1 MRPEAASVKINP
13 DPRAE
18 RAEKNL
24 KGKSPMAES
33 ERIVLHQ
40 AQVGP
45 MANFVYLIGDPVT
58 RKAAVVDP
66 AWDVDKI
73 IKWAERYGMEIEHI
87 LITHYHPDHLGG
99 SMAGEDVLRLHRQL
113 SHLPGRSP

>member
-1 MRPEAASVKINP
+1 MRPEAASVKINS

-18 RAEKNL
+18 RAENS

-66 AWDVDKI
+66 A
-73 IKWAERYGMEIEHI
+73 
-87 LITHYHPDHLGG
+87 
-99 SMAGEDVLRLHRQL
+99 
-113 SHLPGRSP
+113 